1 MDARVSPCYF
11 NHPQRVFLVTPDE
24 DLLQLLEGLWWPG
37 CMEFTLFSRAAD
49 ALEQLFA
56 QPPDLLLTDQR
67 LPDMTG
73 AQLAN
78 LVKGENVYRQ
88 LPVILCLDH
97 EDMEYPWDWNEVE
110 VDDFLFRPFFPAEAR
125 DRINLTLLRALRALD
140 ANPLSKLPGNTSI
153 LQRTQDLV
161 DRSEAFALGYVD
173 LDYFKSFND
182 KYGFSRGDEVLM
194 MTARLIV
201 NTVRDIVRDKR
212 GLSFVGHVGGDDF
225 VFIVSEPRAEAV
237 CLRIIEAFDGL
248 VRGFYDQEDRK
259 RGGIVSTDRQ
269 GNVQHFPFMAV
280 SIAVVL
286 NRSGKLRHAGEAAS
300 IAAALKKKAKESPE
314 SSYVIDQ
321 RRA

>member
-11 NHPQRVFLVTPDE
+11 NHPQRIFLVTVDSE
-24 DLLQLLEGLWWPG
+24 LLRLLEQLWWPG
-37 CMEFTLFSRAAD
+37 CMEFLHFSRATD
-49 ALEQLFA
+49 ALEMLFEN
-56 QPPDLLLTDQR
+56 PPDLLLADQR

-78 LVKGENVYRQ
+78 LVKAENVYRQ

-110 VDDFLFRPFFPAEAR
+110 VDDFLFRPFMAAEAR

-153 LQRTQDLV
+153 IQRTQDLV
-161 DRSEAFALGYVD
+161 ERKEAFALGYVD
-173 LDYFKSFND
+173 LDHFKSFND

-201 NTVRDIVRDKR
+201 NTVRDVVRDKR
-212 GLSFVGHVGGDDF
+212 ELSFVGHVGGDDF
-225 VFIVSEPRAEAV
+225 VFIVAEKRAEEV
-237 CLRIIEAFDGL
+237 CRRIIAAFDGI
-248 VRGFYDQEDRK
+248 VRGFYDQADRK
-259 RGGIVSTDRQ
+259 EGGIRSTDRQ
-269 GNVQHFPFMAV
+269 GTPRYFPFMAV

-286 NRSGKLRHAGEAAS
+286 NHGGKLKHAGEAAT
-300 IAAALKKKAKESPE
+300 IAAGLKKKAKENPG

>member
-1 MDARVSPCYF
+1 MDARVSPCF
-11 NHPQRVFLVTPDE
+11 FSRAQRIFLVTSDE
-24 DLLQLLEGLWWPG
+24 ELLHLLEGLWWPG
-37 CMEFTLFSRAAD
+37 CMEFLRFSRAKA

-56 QPPDLLLTDQR
+56 NPPDLLLADQR

-78 LVKGENVYRQ
+78 LVKAENVYRQ
-88 LPVILCLDH
+88 LPVVLCLDH

-110 VDDFLFRPFFPAEAR
+110 VDDFLFRPFVAAEAR

-153 LQRTQDLV
+153 LQRIQDLV
-161 DRSEAFALGYVD
+161 DRREPFALGYVD
-173 LDYFKSFND
+173 LDHFKSFND

-194 MTARLIV
+194 MTSRLIV
-201 NTVRDIVRDKR
+201 NTVRDVIRDR
-212 GLSFVGHVGGDDF
+212 RELSFVGHVGGDDF
-225 VFIVSEPRAEAV
+225 VFIVAEARAEEV
-237 CLRIIEAFDGL
+237 CRRIIAAFDAI
-248 VRGFYDQEDRK
+248 VRGFYDQSDRK
-259 RGGIVSTDRQ
+259 AGGIRSTDRQ
-269 GNVQHFPFMAV
+269 GKVCDFPFMAV

-286 NRSGKLRHAGEAAS
+286 NRDGKLRHAGEAAT
-300 IAAALKKKAKESPE
+300 IAAALKKKAKENPG

>member
-11 NHPQRVFLVTPDE
+11 NHPQRVYLVTPDAE
-24 DLLQLLEGLWWPG
+24 LLSLLEGLWWPG
-37 CMEFTLFSRAAD
+37 CMEFSLFSRASE
-49 ALEQLFA
+49 ALEQLFGN
-56 QPPDLLLTDQR
+56 PPDLLLTDQR

-97 EDMEYPWDWNEVE
+97 EDMEYPWDWNDVE

-161 DRSEAFALGYVD
+161 DRGERFALGYVD
-173 LDYFKSFND
+173 LDHFKSFND

-201 NTVRDIVRDKR
+201 NTVRDMVRDKR
-212 GLSFVGHVGGDDF
+212 ELSFVGHVGGDDF
-225 VFIVSEPRAEAV
+225 VFIVAESRAEDICRRVIAT
-237 CLRIIEAFDGL
+237 FDSL

-259 RGGIVSTDRQ
+259 AGGIVSTDRR
-269 GNVQHFPFMAV
+269 GNVQKFPFMAV
-280 SIAVVL
+280 SIAVVM
-286 NRSGKLRHAGEAAS
+286 NRGGKLRHAGEAAS
-300 IAAALKKKAKESPE
+300 IAAALKKKAKSDEKSC
-314 SSYVIDQ
+314 YVIDQ
-321 RRA
+321 RKE